1 MAALPDSYGDR
12 ASSDL
17 DQTLDYYLITTE
29 AADERLR
36 GLPPV
41 PVTHEFTDR
50 KGALDWLDAERASLV
65 AAVQT
70 AADAGRDYAAKSLPL
85 LLAYYLGLRSL
96 FDDLL
101 LVSRIGLGAARRLSD
116 RAAECGALTNLGL
129 ALGGLRRWE
138 EAAAVQ
144 QEAVAIFAET
154 GDRHGQAHA
163 LNNLGL
169 ALHGVH
175 RDDEA
180 LLAHREAAAMY
191 RATGDRQGEGNA
203 LNNLGLA
210 LQAMHRYDEALP
222 AYREAAAIFRETGER
237 HGVAT
242 TLGNVGN
249 VLGELGRYKEA
260 VTVYQEAAGIFRE
273 TGDRPR
279 ELATLEKLTTACEM
293 L

>member
-1 MAALPDSYGDR
+1 MAALPHSYGDR
-12 ASSDL
+12 VSSDL

-65 AAVQT
+65 AAVQA

-85 LLAYYLGLRSL
+85 LLAYYLGFRSL

-101 LVSRIGLGAARRLSD
+101 LVSRIGLDAARRLSD
-116 RAAECGALTNLGL
+116 WAAERGALTNLGL
-129 ALGGLRRWE
+129 ALDGLGRWE
-138 EAAAVQ
+138 EAVAVQ
-144 QEAVAIFAET
+144 QEAAATFAGA

-180 LLAHREAAAMY
+180 FSAHREAAAMY
-191 RATGDRQGEGNA
+191 RAAGDRQGEGNA

-210 LQAMHRYDEALP
+210 LQAMHRDDEA
-222 AYREAAAIFRETGER
+222 RER

-242 TLGNVGN
+242 TLGNMGN
-249 VLGELGRYKEA
+249 ILRELGRYKEA
-260 VTVYQEAAGIFRE
+260 LTVYQEAAATFRE

-279 ELATLEKLTTACEM
+279 ELATLEKITTAREM